1 MISLAVIG
9 SYPNAGSPS
18 TTTKDA
24 ASRSSKEISE
34 GHAMLVHAILPAS
47 RVNGPGLRC
56 VVFVQGCT
64 LDCPSCWNKL
74 SHSFHGTEFAVEAIQ
89 AELVNCYRQYSFDGV
104 TFSGGEPMQQAE
116 DLAKL
121 AEGLRSALPTL
132 SFGMFTGYSEKELET
147 GRYFTRHGAD
157 QHRRRTLWRSIRD
170 QLDFAVMGRYNR
182 LQPSHA
188 PMRTSANQ
196 VLRLFSSRYSES
208 EFGERTVEITIAADG
223 LTRTTGF
230 PTLGNPG

>member
-1 MISLAVIG
+1 MDV
-9 SYPNAGSPS
+9 
-18 TTTKDA
+18 

-34 GHAMLVHAILPAS
+34 GHAMLVHAIMPAS

-56 VVFVQGCT
+56 VVFVQGCN
-64 LDCPSCWNKL
+64 LGCSECWNKS
-74 SHSFHGTEFAVEAIQ
+74 SHPFHGTELAIEKILVELA
-89 AELVNCYRQYSFDGV
+89 NYRRQYSFDGV

-121 AEGLRSALPTL
+121 VQGLRSVLPTL
-132 SFGMFTGYSEKELET
+132 SFGMFTGYSERELET
-147 GRYFTRHGAD
+147 GRYFTRYGVSQD
-157 QHRRRTLWRSIRD
+157 LRRTLWRSLRG

-182 LQPSHA
+182 LQPSDA

-196 VLRLFSSRYSES
+196 ALRLFSSHYCES
-208 EFGERTVEITIAADG
+208 EFGEQTVEITIAADG
-223 LTRTTGF
+223 LTRITGF

>member
-1 MISLAVIG
+1 MIQG
-9 SYPNAGSPS
+9 
-18 TTTKDA
+18 T
-24 ASRSSKEISE
+24 
-34 GHAMLVHAILPAS
+34 AI
-47 RVNGPGLRC
+47 
-56 VVFVQGCT
+56 
-64 LDCPSCWNKL
+64 
-74 SHSFHGTEFAVEAIQ
+74 EEIQ
-89 AELVNCYRQYSFDGV
+89 AELANYHGEYSFDGV
-104 TFSGGEPMQQAE
+104 TLSGGEPMQQAE
-116 DLAKL
+116 ELSKL
-121 AEGLRSALPTL
+121 VQGLRSALPTL

-157 QHRRRTLWRSIRD
+157 QHGRRTLWRSMRD

-196 VLRLFSSRYSES
+196 ALRLFSSRYTES
-208 EFGERTVEITIAADG
+208 DFGEQTVEITIAADG